1 MSDSGDSS
9 ESYDSDSSGVS
20 IVLDFTKLKPYDF
33 EPEESSSEDECE
45 NSLQENTVISQV
57 RIGNTDW
64 CLCGRCKSMDTF
76 SESLCCRDT
85 NEIPD
90 ELFQG
95 NFQYHHINVLF
106 VYKVYFLNKILLNVI
121 YNF

>member
-76 SESLCCRDT
+76 FSLT
-85 NEIPD
+85 NFFFSYID
-90 ELFQG
+90 LVFKTC
-95 NFQYHHINVLF
+95 FLKKKF
-106 VYKVYFLNKILLNVI
+106 YKQRNYYCV
-121 YNF
+121 